1 MKELVKKRDI
11 QLVVHFTRLKNLKS
25 ILEHG
30 LKSRIFLED
39 NKSDATFN
47 DQYRHDGCKE
57 AICCSITHPNYKM
70 FYKYRQE
77 NPEEEW
83 VVLGIKKRI
92 IWKKDCAFS
101 VENAASNNVTKIPID
116 DRKGKKAFKKLFK
129 EDSSK
134 PTREKLGI
142 ADSYPTN
149 PQAEILVFDDI
160 SPKDIFGVVFQTND
174 RVEEYE
180 KLYDGYE
187 FITHDYYF
195 SYREDYENW

>member
-1 MKELVKKRDI
+1 MKELVKKLDI

-30 LKSRIFLED
+30 LKSRKFLED
-39 NKSDATFN
+39 NNSDSTFN
-47 DQYRHDGCKE
+47 DQYRYDRCKD

-83 VVLGIKKRI
+83 VVIGIKKRI
-92 IWKKDCAFS
+92 IWKNDCAFS
-101 VENAASNNVTKIPID
+101 VENAASNSVTKIPID

-129 EDSSK
+129 EDSSR

-142 ADSYPTN
+142 SDSYPTN

-160 SPKDIFGVVFQTND
+160 RPKDIFGVVFQSND
-174 RVEEYE
+174 RVKEYK

-187 FITHDYYF
+187 FIANDYYF
-195 SYREDYENW
+195 SYRKDYENW